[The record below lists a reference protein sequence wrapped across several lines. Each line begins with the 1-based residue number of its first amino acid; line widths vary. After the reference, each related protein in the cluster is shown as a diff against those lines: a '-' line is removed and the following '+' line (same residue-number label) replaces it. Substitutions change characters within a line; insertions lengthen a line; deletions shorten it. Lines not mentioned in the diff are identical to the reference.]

1 MASSSKTLLSVDKI
15 NALQEL
21 RKDFL
26 CQICGE
32 IFEDPMMPSTGC
44 DHKYCE
50 ECIYSHFRVGNSCPV
65 CKLPLVPKDLRQCHK
80 LGEILSEFKKLNEMY
95 AIIQKCTSKINN
107 NKNNKGNKKD
117 NNNNSDKPITNNKNN
132 DVPKATGENGNKDE
146 SKYSESLLKQNSKD
160 NVSQT
165 SINDNDSEQDNAS
178 ISSLNKK
185 DMEDPA
191 LIASQ
196 SSVKNVSQTS
206 INDNDSEQDNA
217 SISSLNKKDME
228 DPALIASQSSVSPS
242 KHLFPTST
250 TTTNATIERVQ
261 GSFDYDN
268 NEDDNHYNDPNI
280 DLNQRASTFVVEE
293 TMDMQESL
301 NSNND
306 NQNMVFSE
314 TPMSN
319 NNINNHDNDD
329 NDDDDDSSSS
339 DSNSS
344 DDDDDY
350 DENLIDLNQLK
361 KQIEK
366 EENELKELQ
375 GKTNSSKDEN
385 ISDENNHHEHSIS
398 STKKRNRGGDN
409 SSTITNKNVESHE
422 LRVLDKNVIE
432 SKRRRVTKGAHKN
445 GINPKNMNNSDEDY
459 DPEEDMVLTNDNDD
473 SNRNNTNYIKKAVF
487 VASMLS
493 HDQKG
498 QVEDFLSKSW
508 ALKYNP
514 SLQNDVDIHTTHVIT
529 RTATKASSNIKA
541 LQCRRTIKYFH
552 GVAVQAWIISI
563 DWIVECLKQNKWVDE
578 EQYEIVC
585 GDKDPTPKLEDLPT
599 RGLILPMGGARRSRL
614 KRFPLNNFE
623 SMVDFNSS
631 RSRSL
636 LNGYKVC
643 VWHNFQ
649 QVRLDREKVVKLCN
663 LSGAT
668 IIEEEDLP
676 KKMNNDTYDDNVD
689 QDYWPKKVVLI
700 CPQVGMSVRAAKSY
714 EQGHDIYVVNHTW
727 LLDTV
732 SQNDIKNPTNHNFSF
747 TKLGRGMD
755 DF

>member
-117 NNNNSDKPITNNKNN
+117 NNNNSDKPITNSKNN

-196 SSVKNVSQTS
+196 SSV
-206 INDNDSEQDNA
+206 
-217 SISSLNKKDME
+217 
-228 DPALIASQSSVSPS
+228 SPS

-250 TTTNATIERVQ
+250 TTTNTTIERVQ

-301 NSNND
+301 NSHND

-344 DDDDDY
+344 DDDDDDDD

-445 GINPKNMNNSDEDY
+445 GIDPKTMNNSDEDY

-649 QVRLDREKVVKLCN
+649 QVRLDREKVVQLCN